1 MSFSLK
7 VKEELIKIELS
18 KTEKISLLSAYF
30 RNKVVVTEQKII
42 IESENE
48 DISNFIFKLID
59 SLYGIKPNLIVKR
72 KFNFKD
78 SYSYTLEIDN
88 NKEILKD
95 LCLQN
100 EEGYFIN
107 IPREYIYDGEEEK
120 AAYIMGIFL
129 SIGSINDPNSSTYHL
144 EFSIDDYD
152 YAIFLCELLDSYM
165 LNSKLIERNN
175 GFVVYIKESEKIG
188 DFLRIIKTNNAV
200 MYFEDIRI
208 YKDHKNMVN
217 RLNNCEQANVE
228 KVFNSA
234 FKQIEYINIIEQNMG
249 LDLLDDKL
257 KEVAIYRKKY
267 PETSLLELSEII
279 TLETGKK
286 VSKSGINH
294 RLRKLKEIADTF
306 VEK

>member
-1 MSFSLK
+1 
-7 VKEELIKIELS
+7 
-18 KTEKISLLSAYF
+18 
-30 RNKVVVTEQKII
+30 
-42 IESENE
+42 
-48 DISNFIFKLID
+48 
-59 SLYGIKPNLIVKR
+59 
-72 KFNFKD
+72 
-78 SYSYTLEIDN
+78 
-88 NKEILKD
+88 
-95 LCLQN
+95 
-100 EEGYFIN
+100 
-107 IPREYIYDGEEEK
+107 
-120 AAYIMGIFL
+120 
-129 SIGSINDPNSSTYHL
+129 
-144 EFSIDDYD
+144 
-152 YAIFLCELLDSYM
+152 M

-234 FKQIEYINIIEQNMG
+234 FKQIEYINIIEQNIG

-257 KEVAIYRKKY
+257 KEIALYRTKY
-267 PETSLLELSEII
+267 PESSLLELSEII